1 MKRHIALIPAAGS
14 GRRFG
19 RKQAKQYQ
27 LIDGKPILFHTLERL
42 NKSFFQSIYVV
53 GKKDSFDFA
62 SFKKDYESFFPG
74 VIFLPLGGE
83 ERSDTV
89 QKAVFYL
96 FQQNKVFSQDWLWV
110 HDAVRCLI
118 QEKWLQTLKQV
129 VEEKNHSAILASKV
143 TDTVKKAEPDKLVIA
158 TTIQRDDLYL
168 AQTPQV
174 FPAGVLAQALEGDRT
189 GARDEAMLVEKLGQ
203 PVELVLSDGCNLK
216 VTYAEDLDYAAF
228 LLRKLKNNV

>member
-1 MKRHIALIPAAGS
+1 M
-14 GRRFG
+14 
-19 RKQAKQYQ
+19 
-27 LIDGKPILFHTLERL
+27 
-42 NKSFFQSIYVV
+42 
-53 GKKDSFDFA
+53 
-62 SFKKDYESFFPG
+62 
-74 VIFLPLGGE
+74 
-83 ERSDTV
+83 

-203 PVELVLSDGCNLK
+203 PVELVLSLS
-216 VTYAEDLDYAAF
+216 LIHI
-228 LLRKLKNNV
+228 